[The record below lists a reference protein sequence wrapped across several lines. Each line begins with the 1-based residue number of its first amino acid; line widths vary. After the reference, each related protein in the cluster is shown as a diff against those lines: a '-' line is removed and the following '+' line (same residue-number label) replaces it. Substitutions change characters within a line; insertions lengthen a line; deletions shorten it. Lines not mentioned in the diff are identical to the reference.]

1 MRRRYALSIV
11 ASLLAASA
19 AAQQLKVEASVGD
32 LETRARRDSNDAT
45 AHYNLALGY
54 WSKKRWA
61 EAEASLRAAVAL
73 DAGLAPAYL
82 ALAYLPRASGKF
94 WKERSILLGSGWQFV
109 LYEAPDSVWEAFE
122 RMYRHAFM
130 LDPLVDVRIVVA
142 TEWRGGHIDSY
153 DQALFDYND
162 GKWADAVR
170 RLGELVADSNAY
182 RGERAGL
189 YERILWYHAL
199 ALERLGR
206 HEEAIN
212 DLRSLMERSERRE
225 QSDTL
230 FRWPLRTNEY
240 RYVLAYITQRAS
252 DPNGALALYKDA
264 LTVDLGLYPAHT
276 RIADIYEAARM
287 WPEAIEARGYAVTAN
302 PEDAGL
308 HINLGV
314 TLAKGGRLVEAE
326 EALARALEL
335 NPREARA
342 AYYLGIVHQQQ
353 GKSAAAR
360 SALERFIALAPS
372 RYARQV
378 DDATQRLA
386 ALR

>member
-1 MRRRYALSIV
+1 MCRPSVLCLAT
-11 ASLLAASA
+11 ALLAGSA
-19 AAQQLKVEASVGD
+19 AAQQLKVDASLGD
-32 LETRARRDSNDAT
+32 LQARAQRDSNDAA

-54 WSKKRWA
+54 WSKKKWD

-73 DAGLAPAYL
+73 DAGFAPAYL
-82 ALAYLPRASGKF
+82 ALAYLPRAAGRF
-94 WKERSILLGSGWQFV
+94 WTERVVLLGGGWQLV
-109 LYEAPDSVWEAFE
+109 TYHAPDSVWEDYA
-122 RMYRHAFM
+122 RHYRRAFM
-130 LDPLVDVRIVVA
+130 LDPLVDVRIIVA
-142 TEWRGGHIDSY
+142 TEWRGGHIDAY

-162 GKWADAVR
+162 GNWPEAVR
-170 RLGELVADSNAY
+170 RFGELAADSNDY
-182 RGERAGL
+182 RGERGGL
-189 YERILWYHAL
+189 YERILWYRAL
-199 ALERLGR
+199 AFERLGR
-206 HEEAIN
+206 HDEAIQQ
-212 DLRSLMERSERRE
+212 LRTLMERSERRE

-240 RYVLAYITQRAS
+240 RYVLAYVTQRAA
-252 DPNGALALYKDA
+252 DPNRALSLYQDV

-276 RIADIYEAARM
+276 RIADIYEGARM
-287 WPEAIEARGYAVTAN
+287 WPQAVEARHHAVTAN

-342 AYYLGIVHQQQ
+342 AYYLGIVRQQQ

-372 RYARQV
+372 RYARQI